1 MWEKRVE
8 AGEEAALPDWAE
20 LPVGGSR
27 KRGKRGGWQSGGL
40 EKAPTDRPKI
50 DEKAQALAI
59 RYKME
64 KKPKEM

>member
-1 MWEKRVE
+1 ME
-8 AGEEAALPDWAE
+8 AGEEAALPRLDWAE

-27 KRGKRGGWQSGGL
+27 RRGKQGGWRSGGL

-64 KKPKEM
+64 KKTKGNVK